1 MCAQR
6 KEGNETTGFACM
18 KLRLSTIYQNF
29 RKIRLESK
37 WYTTFWA
44 FYRKI
49 SGNKKTSEN
58 VVLFFRTEYSYIL
71 LNQIW
76 NSCSISSKPSLKPGS
91 GLRGRFL
98 ENGTDLYRDGKRDSG
113 TKILRTVCGPTGLPV
128 YSPPVCT
135 RPIITSHWRFALAS
149 TMQKT
154 NPSAWGAGCSGW
166 CITRALRRLQLFRE
180 RLSEKMCMRQSRKVI
195 WDMID
200 ATLFLSVGTRKHIF
214 MAFRANSFK
223 FLWRTVNS
231 KPPTMPFR
239 IVACTFSDNLS
250 RNSCIFGTAN
260 KMVSCLLLKLHKP
273 PLGRCYICQNP
284 LLF

>member
-6 KEGNETTGFACM
+6 KEGNETTGFACI

-44 FYRKI
+44 SYRKI
-49 SGNKKTSEN
+49 SGNKKTSEKE
-58 VVLFFRTEYSYIL
+58 VLFFRTEYSYIP

-113 TKILRTVCGPTGLPV
+113 TKICVPFVDR
-128 YSPPVCT
+128 PVCPCIRLPSVPVPSSPVT
-135 RPIITSHWRFALAS
+135 GVSRSLLPCKKR
-149 TMQKT
+149 
-154 NPSAWGAGCSGW
+154 SAWGAGWSGW

-195 WDMID
+195 WDMIN
-200 ATLFLSVGTRKHIF
+200 TLFLTTVAVEPTF
-214 MAFRANSFK
+214 VAF
-223 FLWRTVNS
+223 L
-231 KPPTMPFR
+231 
-239 IVACTFSDNLS
+239 
-250 RNSCIFGTAN
+250 
-260 KMVSCLLLKLHKP
+260 
-273 PLGRCYICQNP
+273 
-284 LLF
+284 

>member
-6 KEGNETTGFACM
+6 KEGNETTGFACI

-49 SGNKKTSEN
+49 SGNKKTSEK
-58 VVLFFRTEYSYIL
+58 VVLFFRTEYSL
-71 LNQIW
+71 IW

-91 GLRGRFL
+91 GLRGRFWKMEL
-98 ENGTDLYRDGKRDSG
+98 ICTEMVNAIPGRKFCVPFVDR
-113 TKILRTVCGPTGLPV
+113 
-128 YSPPVCT
+128 PVCPCIRLPSVPVPSSPVT
-135 RPIITSHWRFALAS
+135 GVSRSLLPCKKR
-149 TMQKT
+149 
-154 NPSAWGAGCSGW
+154 SAWGAGCSGW

-200 ATLFLSVGTRKHIF
+200 ATLFLSVSTRKHIF